1 MLNKSINFYVFTS
14 ITTVE
19 IYHIL
24 VGYGPASAA
33 ENLELISISQVLKAK
48 GCFEFRIKD
57 RRGIGDK
64 K

>member
-1 MLNKSINFYVFTS
+1 MLNKSINFYVFIS

-33 ENLELISISQVLKAK
+33 ENLKLITISQVFVSK
-48 GCFEFRIKD
+48 GLF
-57 RRGIGDK
+57 
-64 K
+64 